1 MPSFYVK
8 VLPLFRL
15 ISPHHLSTR
24 PIQDSKSSLSL
35 NVDLGTGQLVGP
47 KKKLSAAYH
56 PQVIYNDQDFI
67 FLSHL
72 AGSWHDMFS
81 LKTSLRPICWPLVL
95 TRVGNTHVTCHVG
108 VPSCGQCHRNTFSY
122 LISHPY
128 YF

>member
-95 TRVGNTHVTCHVG
+95 TRV
-108 VPSCGQCHRNTFSY
+108 SFRLLLESQRNSA
-122 LISHPY
+122 HPLLEIMSVFQEY
-128 YF
+128 YIYTN